1 MRPLLK
7 YGVPAAAGLA
17 AGGYALSQGEDPG
30 SAVLAGTAG
39 ALGGAAGLLGAR
51 ALAGKFSRELAD
63 VANAGKKAAVQGL
76 TSASQ
81 RIYAPITTSDRTISP
96 QEAAMMES
104 VNKNRAQMAA
114 QSKRSAL
121 LGGMAGALQGLPQ
134 ATEANVYSGLKKG
147 LGAIAAPAGA
157 LAAGLGGVALG
168 AVPGAMGIPGFQ
180 QQQYM
185 DPEQYGS
192 SNTMGALAT
201 TDGSMTTLR
210 YM

>member
-1 MRPLLK
+1 MRNRLK
-7 YGVPAAAGLA
+7 IGVPLAAGLA

-30 SAVLAGTAG
+30 SAALAAGAG

-51 ALAGKFSRELAD
+51 AVTPRLAGRYADSVQSLANQIGQTGGSALQALGAKIPEKAK
-63 VANAGKKAAVQGL
+63 ANPSSMRMGAMRGATRGINAL
-76 TSASQ
+76 TNAL
-81 RIYAPITTSDRTISP
+81 
-96 QEAAMMES
+96 QEA
-104 VNKNRAQMAA
+104 
-114 QSKRSAL
+114 
-121 LGGMAGALQGLPQ
+121 
-134 ATEANVYSGLKKG
+134 VYSPEATALNVKRG

-192 SNTMGALAT
+192 SNTTGALAT

>member
-1 MRPLLK
+1 MGAMR
-7 YGVPAAAGLA
+7 GATRGIN
-17 AGGYALSQGEDPG
+17 AL
-30 SAVLAGTAG
+30 TN
-39 ALGGAAGLLGAR
+39 AL
-51 ALAGKFSRELAD
+51 
-63 VANAGKKAAVQGL
+63 
-76 TSASQ
+76 
-81 RIYAPITTSDRTISP
+81 
-96 QEAAMMES
+96 QEA
-104 VNKNRAQMAA
+104 
-114 QSKRSAL
+114 
-121 LGGMAGALQGLPQ
+121 
-134 ATEANVYSGLKKG
+134 VYSPEATALNVKRG

-192 SNTMGALAT
+192 SNTTGALAT